1 MFRKTLEESCV
12 HQYIVWNVLKFN
24 GKLKNFMI
32 FVSILMT
39 SQENYMEAKG
49 EVKAKGKMTEEAG
62 NNENKL

>member
-1 MFRKTLEESCV
+1 
-12 HQYIVWNVLKFN
+12 
-24 GKLKNFMI
+24 MI

>member
-1 MFRKTLEESCV
+1 
-12 HQYIVWNVLKFN
+12 
-24 GKLKNFMI
+24 MI

-62 NNENKL
+62 NNENKLQDNHIKMNQIMRIKMMI